1 LSAGVPVQV
10 RLIGCEGED
19 RLEVLLTPRSEGA
32 ISKRTMS
39 VILGCAFCGGDAATE
54 AMLVNMAVAGG
65 VSVPYFLRDRIRA
78 GLRRLRGLPS
88 DDGDSCEIAEHTED
102 APEA

>member
-1 LSAGVPVQV
+1 
-10 RLIGCEGED
+10 
-19 RLEVLLTPRSEGA
+19 
-32 ISKRTMS
+32 
-39 VILGCAFCGGDAATE
+39 
-54 AMLVNMAVAGG
+54 MAVAGG

-88 DDGDSCEIAEHTED
+88 EEGDSCEIAEHTED